1 MEIVKCSEKT
11 LHETAK
17 LFNDYR
23 IFYEQ
28 KSDYESCYSFLKMNL
43 ENNRSIIFLLI
54 DDDNKPVGFSQL
66 YPSYCSVE
74 MSPICYLYDIYVAK
88 ESRGKGYSKML
99 MLYILDYFKNTE
111 VVRLTL
117 DTAFTNKIAQ
127 SLYESIGYKRESDFI
142 MYHYRY

>member
-1 MEIVKCSEKT
+1 MKIVKCSEAT
-11 LHETAK
+11 LQETAA
-17 LFNDYR
+17 LFNNYR

-28 KSDYESCYSFLKMNL
+28 KSDYESCYAFLKNNV
-43 ENNRSIIFLLI
+43 EQNRSIIFVLL
-54 DDDNKPVGFSQL
+54 DDNQKAVGFSQL
-66 YPSYCSVE
+66 YPSFCSVE
-74 MSPICYLYDIYVAK
+74 MSPICYLYDLYIEK
-88 ESRGKGYSKML
+88 ESRGKGYSKDL
-99 MLYILDYFKNTE
+99 MQYILDYFKETD